1 MKQKEGTC
9 RMEVR
14 VLRNFLEV
22 AREESITKAAEVL
35 HITQPTLSRQLN
47 QLEEEVG
54 VRLFERGARKIV
66 LTGEGLLL
74 RRRAEEI
81 TALVDKTERE
91 LSVQEETIEGTIAV
105 GCGELNAVQILPKL
119 FRSFSEKYP
128 QVNYDLFTANA
139 DQVKE
144 RMEAGILDIGLLLE
158 PIQIDKYDFI
168 RLPMKERWVVL
179 MRPDDPLA
187 EKEWVTAQDLE
198 RLPIIMARRSQVQN
212 ELANWFGE
220 RFQNLHILFKSN
232 FPTNSAVMVQN
243 GLGYAIV
250 VEGVMKDLWDPAK
263 ICSRPLYPELPA
275 TCVLAWKRQQPFS
288 KAAMK
293 FIEHI
298 KCFLSMD

>member
-1 MKQKEGTC
+1 MC

-14 VLRNFLEV
+14 VLRYFLAV
-22 AREESITKAAEVL
+22 VREESITKAAEVL

-54 VRLFERGARKIV
+54 VRLFERGSRKIV
-66 LTGEGLLL
+66 LTDEGILL

-91 LSVQEETIEGTIAV
+91 LAVREETVEGTIAI

-158 PIQIDKYDFI
+158 PIDIEKYDFI
-168 RLPMKERWVVL
+168 RLPVKERWVVL

-198 RLPIIMARRSQVQN
+198 SLPIIMARRSHVQN

-220 RFQNLHILFKSN
+220 SFQKLHILFKSN
-232 FPTNSAVMVQN
+232 FPTNSAIMVQN
-243 GLGYAIV
+243 GLGYSLV
-250 VEGVMKDLWDPAK
+250 VEGVMKDLWDQTK

-288 KAAMK
+288 KATMK

-298 KCFLSMD
+298 REFSY